1 MTRLIIQIPCYNEEH
16 TLPATIADLPRDLPG
31 IDSVEWLIIDD
42 GSSDRTVQVA
52 EECGV
57 DHIIRLPGHQGLA
70 RGFMAGIEACLARG
84 ADIIVNTDADNQYC
98 AADIEKLIEPILW
111 REAEIVIGARPIRE
125 IESFSPVK
133 KLLQRVGSWTVRMA
147 SGTRVPD
154 APSGFRAFSRDAARR
169 LNVFND
175 YTYTLETLIQAGQAG
190 MNVASVPI
198 RTNEQT
204 RESRLIRSIPR
215 YVMRSATI
223 IIRSFITYR
232 PFRAFAV
239 PGCLA
244 LLAGF
249 LLSLRFLWAYVT
261 TGGAGHIQSLILA
274 ALLLGIGFFLV
285 VVGMVADLISVNRRL
300 LEQLNGRV
308 QELERSRMPSL
319 ASPVRPSS
327 SFAAYGED

>member
-1 MTRLIIQIPCYNEEH
+1 MTRLIIQIPCYNEER
-16 TLPATIADLPRDLPG
+16 TLPATLAELPRELPG
-31 IDSVEWLIIDD
+31 IDVVEWLVIDD
-42 GSSDRTVQVA
+42 GSTDRTVDVA
-52 EECGV
+52 EDCGV
-57 DHIIRLPGHQGLA
+57 DHIVRLPSHQGLA

-98 AADIEKLIEPILW
+98 ADDIGKLVEPILW

-125 IESFSPVK
+125 IESFSPLK
-133 KLLQRVGSWTVRMA
+133 KLLQRLGSWTVRMA

-190 MNVASVPI
+190 MTVSSVPI
-198 RTNEQT
+198 RTNGKT

-232 PFRAFAV
+232 PFRAFAF

-244 LLAGF
+244 LLSGM
-249 LLSLRFLWAYVT
+249 LLSLRFLWAYAT
-261 TGGAGHIQSLILA
+261 TGGVGHVQSLILA

-285 VVGMVADLISVNRRL
+285 VVGLVADLISVNRRL

-308 QELERSRMPSL
+308 QVLEQRQKPSPDSR
-319 ASPVRPSS
+319 AESPA
-327 SFAAYGED
+327 SFAGYGED

>member
-1 MTRLIIQIPCYNEEH
+1 
-16 TLPATIADLPRDLPG
+16 
-31 IDSVEWLIIDD
+31 
-42 GSSDRTVQVA
+42 
-52 EECGV
+52 
-57 DHIIRLPGHQGLA
+57 
-70 RGFMAGIEACLARG
+70 
-84 ADIIVNTDADNQYC
+84 
-98 AADIEKLIEPILW
+98 
-111 REAEIVIGARPIRE
+111 
-125 IESFSPVK
+125 
-133 KLLQRVGSWTVRMA
+133 
-147 SGTRVPD
+147 
-154 APSGFRAFSRDAARR
+154 
-169 LNVFND
+169 
-175 YTYTLETLIQAGQAG
+175 